1 MASTSA
7 GMSEEPHSNTRRRFV
22 RASLASLGLVAVA
35 SPALAASDLI
45 GTLLARSPP
54 APASNATA
62 AIVAAASAGLERA
75 GGRVAHRDV
84 VGVADFGRHS
94 RLPRLHLVEMA
105 GGRVASLL
113 VAHGRGSDPEHT
125 GWLTRF
131 SNAAG
136 SDATSE
142 GHYLTGE
149 YYVGAHGRSMRLAG
163 LDSTNCNAEPRGI
176 VVHAAWYVGPEII
189 QAHGMLGRSEGCF
202 AVSPSD
208 LSTVLAHLGPGR
220 LLVATKL

>member
-1 MASTSA
+1 
-7 GMSEEPHSNTRRRFV
+7 MSEPNTNTRRRFV
-22 RASLASLGLVAVA
+22 RASLASLGLAAVA
-35 SPALAASDLI
+35 PRALAAPDLI
-45 GTLLARSPP
+45 ETLLARSPP
-54 APASNATA
+54 APSFTAPNANA
-62 AIVAAASAGLERA
+62 AIVAAAGAGLERA
-75 GGRVAHRDV
+75 GGRVAERDV

-94 RLPRLHLVEMA
+94 RLPRLHLVDMA
-105 GGRVASLL
+105 SGRVASLL

-149 YYVGAHGRSMRLAG
+149 YYVGAHGRSMRLVG

-176 VVHAAWYVGPEII
+176 VVHAAWYVGPEMV

-202 AVSPSD
+202 AVSPAD
-208 LSTVLAHLGPGR
+208 LPTMLTRLGPGR
-220 LLVATKL
+220 LLVATRL